1 MVMRKFKRSLDN
13 TVEDSSDPNQ
23 LGVNSPGLAR
33 RNRGGSLSGELGGEV
48 TNSPAGTR
56 RRFVYKSYLSTQK
69 MKFYVKLHMTW
80 FVYILVNC
88 LFTFFRRSRIP
99 SEEDDKLFNFL
110 QTGGLDPS
118 RERNTSLGNLVAE
131 SQQNYGTYTHFHE
144 KNCMQFF

>member
-56 RRFVYKSYLSTQK
+56 RRYVFINH
-69 MKFYVKLHMTW
+69 FYSPKK
-80 FVYILVNC
+80 VN
-88 LFTFFRRSRIP
+88 F
-99 SEEDDKLFNFL
+99 
-110 QTGGLDPS
+110 
-118 RERNTSLGNLVAE
+118 
-131 SQQNYGTYTHFHE
+131 
-144 KNCMQFF
+144 M

>member
-56 RRFVYKSYLSTQK
+56 RRFVYKSFLSTQK
-69 MKFYVKLHMTW
+69 NKFYVKLHMIW
-80 FVYILVNC
+80 FVYIMVNC

-144 KNCMQFF
+144 FLLCDFF

>member
-56 RRFVYKSYLSTQK
+56 RRFVYNHFYQK
-69 MKFYVKLHMTW
+69 LILCEMCVKLHDLVCLHFGQL
-80 FVYILVNC
+80 FVY
-88 LFTFFRRSRIP
+88 FFQAV
-99 SEEDDKLFNFL
+99 KN
-110 QTGGLDPS
+110 
-118 RERNTSLGNLVAE
+118 SL
-131 SQQNYGTYTHFHE
+131 
-144 KNCMQFF
+144 

>member
-56 RRFVYKSYLSTQK
+56 RRFVYKSFLSTQK
-69 MKFYVKLHMTW
+69 KNFLREITHDLVCLHYGQL
-80 FVYILVNC
+80 FVY
-88 LFTFFRRSRIP
+88 FFQAV
-99 SEEDDKLFNFL
+99 KN
-110 QTGGLDPS
+110 
-118 RERNTSLGNLVAE
+118 SL
-131 SQQNYGTYTHFHE
+131 
-144 KNCMQFF
+144 

>member
-56 RRFVYKSYLSTQK
+56 RRFVYNINFIHPKNEILCEITHDL
-69 MKFYVKLHMTW
+69 VCLHFGQL
-80 FVYILVNC
+80 FVY
-88 LFTFFRRSRIP
+88 FFQAV
-99 SEEDDKLFNFL
+99 KN
-110 QTGGLDPS
+110 
-118 RERNTSLGNLVAE
+118 SL
-131 SQQNYGTYTHFHE
+131 
-144 KNCMQFF
+144 

>member
-80 FVYILVNC
+80 FVYILVSY
-88 LFTFFRRSRIP
+88 LFTSSVSCMFTFQRLGSIDGSSTIGRSSSLSQEKQGIIQDTGEAYL
-99 SEEDDKLFNFL
+99 SHEESKYRVIE
-110 QTGGLDPS
+110 T
-118 RERNTSLGNLVAE
+118 VW
-131 SQQNYGTYTHFHE
+131 
-144 KNCMQFF
+144 